1 MTAADN
7 GAPAGA
13 DTVAREAARYLKVV
27 ELFAALGADPHAGAR
42 ARAARARAAE
52 RLASQM
58 PAAASKRRRVLGWR
72 T

>member
-1 MTAADN
+1 MTAADS
-7 GAPAGA
+7 GAQAVA
-13 DTVAREAARYLKVV
+13 DAVAREAARYLRVV
-27 ELFAALGADPHAGAR
+27 ELFAALGADPHAAAR

-58 PAAASKRRRVLGWR
+58 PTAASKRRGVLGWR